1 MKLSYRQGKET
12 KGNNSVITIDR
23 VMVLV
28 HCTSSYCGWQLY
40 EIVLNS
46 NQFFSSYAMDKEK

>member
-1 MKLSYRQGKET
+1 MREQCSYDVRVYKRVQGKET

-28 HCTSSYCGWQLY
+28 HCTSSYCPEGDT
-40 EIVLNS
+40 VRC
-46 NQFFSSYAMDKEK
+46 A